1 MWDGKSVADIV
12 PAAFLARPFRDEAR
26 RLERD
31 LCAAQLDPYLR
42 RLASQEA
49 RGRRVLGTLAQ
60 ELLRRRA
67 YHALGFVR
75 IGDYARERL
84 GISGRELQSTAHVT
98 AALATLPAIAAAF
111 EEGALSWTQ
120 VRLLAP
126 VAEPATERAWIAL
139 AAARTVRALEALV
152 RTAVVTARDGG
163 TTAAITPASTTD
175 GAEAL
180 ESAAATGPPAATAPA
195 VPPSARRA
203 ADTALDE
210 CAEDEGVVDG
220 EPEVTFRLRCPRWV
234 GALWRETVEL
244 ARRMAGEPLAVWR
257 AAEAIAAEGL
267 SAVPHEHGA
276 TSPPREQSAAASPN
290 EAHAAGATLAGI
302 EMATALDTP
311 PVVDLNEAR
320 GTFASRSGLGQL
332 DWSSIVEALP
342 TDVEALGC
350 DVGGCDAHT
359 LDARLRKAAHAM
371 RRVDWQMGRLLRL
384 FLDSRLYAVL
394 GFPTAERYVRERLG
408 MSARKARL
416 LVAVE
421 RKTWGAPALME
432 AYREGRLSCLR
443 ALTIAPVLSE
453 RTDEAWV
460 SRASEVTLRRLADE
474 VGWAL
479 DVRDASVALAA
490 VAPPPAGAAL
500 VPPERQMRAPFHAP
514 LDEALDTDVH
524 FRGPASVVGLVR
536 TAIAAFH
543 APLTPA
549 WTGLAS
555 LLGHAK
561 VEWERQP
568 RHHDPIFARDGWR
581 CTVPACSSRR
591 NLHDHH
597 LRFRSHGGDNAQPNR
612 IAVCVW
618 HHLRGIHDGR
628 VKAWGTAPAAVHW
641 ELGVRSDG
649 PPLLRLVGDAY
660 QVSDDASGAAADQ
673 SHGAVDP
680 SNTAATTQ
688 RLRRAS

>member
-1 MWDGKSVADIV
+1 MKSAADIV
-12 PAAFLARPFRDEAR
+12 PAALLARPFRDEAR

-31 LCAAQLDPYLR
+31 LCADQLDPYLR

-49 RGRRVLGTLAQ
+49 RCRRVLGTIAQ
-60 ELLRRRA
+60 QLLRRRA
-67 YHALGFVR
+67 YHALGFAR

-84 GISGRELQSTAHVT
+84 GVSGRELQSTARVT
-98 AALATLPAIAAAF
+98 GALATLPAIAAAF

-139 AAARTVRALEALV
+139 ASARTVRALEALV
-152 RTAVVTARDGG
+152 RTAVATAREGG
-163 TTAAITPASTTD
+163 AGAAITAASATD
-175 GAEAL
+175 GVEAL
-180 ESAAATGPPAATAPA
+180 ECAGAAA
-195 VPPSARRA
+195 PPSVVPLAVSPSALRA
-203 ADTALDE
+203 ADAALDE
-210 CAEDEGVVDG
+210 CAEDDGVVDG
-220 EPEVTFRLRCPRWV
+220 EPEVAFRLRCPRWV

-267 SAVPHEHGA
+267 SAAPHEHRA
-276 TSPPREQSAAASPN
+276 TPPHEQSAAASPN
-290 EAHAAGATLAGI
+290 ETHAAGAALAGV
-302 EMATALDTP
+302 ETGTASDKP
-311 PVVDLNEAR
+311 PEVDLNEAR
-320 GTFASRSGLGQL
+320 DGFASRSGLGPL
-332 DWSSIVEALP
+332 DWLRIVEALP
-342 TDVEALGC
+342 ADVESLVR
-350 DVGGCDAHT
+350 DVGSCDAHA
-359 LDARLRKAAHAM
+359 LDARLCTVAHAM
-371 RRVDWQMGRLLRL
+371 QRVDWQMGRLLRL

-421 RKTWGAPALME
+421 RKTWSAPALMA
-432 AYREGRLSCLR
+432 AYREGRLSCLH

-460 SRASEVTLRRLADE
+460 ARASEVTLRRLADE

-479 DVRDASVALAA
+479 DVRDTSAALVA
-490 VAPPPAGAAL
+490 VAPPPAGATL
-500 VPPERQMRAPFHAP
+500 TPPERQMRAPH
-514 LDEALDTDVH
+514 DETLDTDIH

-536 TAIAAFH
+536 IAIAAFH

-549 WTGLAS
+549 WTGFVS
-555 LLGHAK
+555 LLDHAK
-561 VEWERQP
+561 AEWERQP
-568 RHHDPIFARDGWR
+568 HHRDPIFARDGWR

-591 NLHDHH
+591 NFHDHH
-597 LRFRSHGGDNAQPNR
+597 LRFRSRGGDNALPNR
-612 IAVCVW
+612 SSVCAS
-618 HHLRGIHDGR
+618 HHLRGIHDGH
-628 VKAWGTAPAAVHW
+628 VKVWGTAPSVVHW

-660 QVSDDASGAAADQ
+660 QMSGDASDAA
-673 SHGAVDP
+673 GDP
-680 SNTAATTQ
+680 SEATVAQ
-688 RLRRAS
+688 HLRRVS